1 MHELL
6 YALLKYSEEQV
17 RGKLEPLLKS
27 LRKSEELL
35 KVLGKVMIV
44 VDAVE
49 TKFYVRLNLLVVL
62 HKFLD
67 S

>member
-6 YALLKYSEEQV
+6 DALLKYREEQV

-35 KVLGKVMIV
+35 EVLGKVMIV

-62 HKFLD
+62 YEFLD